1 MQIPTKEDA
10 SYFALI
16 VFSQSVGAFAI
27 FDVDGI
33 LQDNAPMRCM
43 PLALGRHFVLTFREK
58 AHVPVEI
65 QCVHSSI

>member
-33 LQDNAPMRCM
+33 LQDNAPMGCM
-43 PLALGRHFVLTFREK
+43 PPSPRQEFCLDVQRKRMF
-58 AHVPVEI
+58 
-65 QCVHSSI
+65 